1 MFELRFHPAV
11 RKDLK
16 KIKKSVVKEIKDRHF
31 MKLREDPF
39 AAEDLWHIFKGL
51 KSYHFKSENT
61 EYRIIY
67 EIYEDEKIVAVL
79 LIGKREHLYEKLKR
93 RIG

>member
-31 MKLREDPF
+31 MKLREDSFAMIMHCITMYQPF
-39 AAEDLWHIFKGL
+39 HIISIFRK
-51 KSYHFKSENT
+51 E
-61 EYRIIY
+61 
-67 EIYEDEKIVAVL
+67 
-79 LIGKREHLYEKLKR
+79 
-93 RIG
+93 